1 MSLRGR
7 SCSLSKAIPN
17 TARRLLCREEHPP
30 RNDDMPN
37 RKNMNI
43 QNVNHLV
50 HAYKIA
56 PWRVQR
62 QWIGNVLLAVVVFAM
77 VATLYLDVTSQAA
90 IAGREIQD
98 LTASI
103 NVSQQASADLQTQLA
118 SLTSARVMEQRAL
131 DLGFRPMES
140 GEAEYLVV
148 PGYSV
153 LKPDILSSVP
163 VLQLST
169 LTIPPEYN
177 ESLLDWM
184 DQKIATSSRGVQ

>member
-1 MSLRGR
+1 
-7 SCSLSKAIPN
+7 
-17 TARRLLCREEHPP
+17 
-30 RNDDMPN
+30 
-37 RKNMNI
+37 MNI

-62 QWIGNVLLAVVVFAM
+62 QWIGNALLAVVALAM

-103 NVSQQASADLQTQLA
+103 TVSQQASADLETQLA

-131 DLGFRPMES
+131 DLGFRPMQP

-153 LKPDILSSVP
+153 LEPDILSSAP
-163 VLQLST
+163 LLQLST

-177 ESLLDWM
+177 ESLLDWV
-184 DQKIATSSRGVQ
+184 DTKIANSSRGIQ

>member
-1 MSLRGR
+1 
-7 SCSLSKAIPN
+7 
-17 TARRLLCREEHPP
+17 
-30 RNDDMPN
+30 
-37 RKNMNI
+37 MNI

-50 HAYKIA
+50 HAYKVA

-62 QWIGNVLLAVVVFAM
+62 QWIGTVLLAVVVLAM

-98 LTASI
+98 LTAWTSESRQ
-103 NVSQQASADLQTQLA
+103 VSADLETQLA
-118 SLTSARVMEQRAL
+118 SLTSARVMERRAL
-131 DLGFRPMES
+131 DLSFRPMEA

-153 LKPDILSSVP
+153 LKPEILSSVP
-163 VLQLST
+163 ALQLST
-169 LTIPPEYN
+169 LTIAPEYN

-184 DQKIATSSRGVQ
+184 DQKIATSARGIQ